1 MLLLNRGLSGSI
13 VQKNLETAKIYL
25 ILSTSK
31 HGYVQWGRS
40 QFFDFTSSR
49 RIRNFSTSI
58 LPSNWER
65 CKSRNSRKF
74 GMLQTA
80 CDSIENPLIIFRQF
94 KCVGSF
100 HLKWILVT
108 TSTLTATQEKRFCVH
123 VHVPS
128 FIILKYLLT
137 SWRRPEEVTIQTSL

>member
-1 MLLLNRGLSGSI
+1 MKFICLPKFHLQIPSNFVMLLLNRRLSGSI

-108 TSTLTATQEKRFCVH
+108 TSTLTATQEKKDFAFTSMYQV
-123 VHVPS
+123 
-128 FIILKYLLT
+128 LL
-137 SWRRPEEVTIQTSL
+137 S